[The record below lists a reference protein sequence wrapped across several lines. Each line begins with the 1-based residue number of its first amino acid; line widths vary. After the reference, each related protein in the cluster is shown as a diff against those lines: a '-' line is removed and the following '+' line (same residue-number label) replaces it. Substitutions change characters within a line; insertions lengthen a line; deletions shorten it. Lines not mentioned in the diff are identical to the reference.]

1 MNKRLPHYDI
11 IERKLEQLPS
21 ADADHLW
28 NDMHRILDEKMPQ
41 KKERRRFIMW
51 WFLSGKG
58 LLWLSIGVF
67 IITGTSMFILSK
79 QENSAVAIKK
89 LPGTAQPGKL
99 IENGTA
105 NQENIMA
112 VNASTQKNKQQY
124 ICNNPFNPYC

>member
-58 LLWLSIGVF
+58 LLWLCSFDFVY
-67 IITGTSMFILSK
+67 
-79 QENSAVAIKK
+79 V
-89 LPGTAQPGKL
+89 
-99 IENGTA
+99 
-105 NQENIMA
+105 
-112 VNASTQKNKQQY
+112 KNLWP
-124 ICNNPFNPYC
+124 CGS